1 LVSTRGPEYPLVDH
15 DTHVR
20 DCQDWSQPR
29 YRHLQL
35 KVEVITVPQFRLDV
49 GDAIELVEILQ
60 FLSDWLNS
68 DPERLNAS
76 LTRFVGVR
84 AYDIDDLRADLDRII
99 FMLGGS
105 DGETLFG

>member
-20 DCQDWSQPR
+20 DCRDWSQPR

-76 LTRFVGVR
+76 LTRFVIVIGWIEVQPDPSVSAGNAPYLAR
-84 AYDIDDLRADLDRII
+84 KLA
-99 FMLGGS
+99 
-105 DGETLFG
+105 

>member
-1 LVSTRGPEYPLVDH
+1 M
-15 DTHVR
+15 
-20 DCQDWSQPR
+20 
-29 YRHLQL
+29 
-35 KVEVITVPQFRLDV
+35 PQFRLDV

-60 FLSDWLNS
+60 FLSDWLDS

-76 LTRFVGVR
+76 LTRFAGVR

-105 DGETLFG
+105 DGETLFE